1 MRTQFEGLLMATI
14 NDVCKL
20 AGVSKATVSRVLNET
35 GQVKAQTREAVLA
48 AMQQLGYQPNS
59 LAQALAT
66 NTTNSIGL
74 VLPHFESSYFGSI
87 LFEAEQGTQKAGKK
101 LLVVNSKNSE
111 QGEKEAVAI
120 LATQRCDAIL
130 LYSRH
135 LSEAQLLEL
144 QQQYPSP
151 LVILNRRLHHPQLH
165 SFGLDQTQIAELA
178 MQHLLNLGHRQ
189 IACITSPL
197 VSETGKI
204 RYQVYQQA
212 LHEQGIELNSFLVIE
227 GDNTLLGGYQ
237 AMQQLLQQGI
247 SMTAV
252 FACNDDMA
260 LGAMRAM
267 HEHGIHVPKQISL
280 IGIDNEPAAAFA
292 IPSLSSVSLPIGEL
306 TQQAIS
312 LAIEIANKKPQD
324 AQHRLYQGSLIA
336 RESTIALKL

>member
-1 MRTQFEGLLMATI
+1 MATI

-35 GQVKAQTREAVLA
+35 GQVKAQTREVVLA

-87 LFEAEQGTQKAGKK
+87 LFEAEQGAQQAGKK

-111 QGEKEAVAI
+111 QGEKEAVAT
-120 LATQRCDAIL
+120 LAAQRCDAIL

-135 LSEAQLLEL
+135 LSEVQLLEL
-144 QQQYPSP
+144 QQQYSPP

-165 SFGLDQTQIAELA
+165 SFGLDQTQIAQLA
-178 MQHLLNLGHRQ
+178 MQHLLNLGHRH

-212 LHEQGIELNSFLVIE
+212 LHEQGIELSSSLVIE

-237 AMQQLLQQGI
+237 AMQQLLQQRI

-267 HEHGIHVPKQISL
+267 HEHGIHVPKQVSL

-324 AQHRLYQGSLIA
+324 AQHRLYQGCLIA
-336 RESTIALKL
+336 RESTLSLNL

>member
-1 MRTQFEGLLMATI
+1 M
-14 NDVCKL
+14 
-20 AGVSKATVSRVLNET
+20 LNET

-87 LFEAEQGTQKAGKK
+87 LFEAEQGAQKAGKK
-101 LLVVNSKNSE
+101 LLVMNSKNSE
-111 QGEKEAVAI
+111 QGEKEAVAT
-120 LATQRCDAIL
+120 LAAQRCDAIL

-135 LSEAQLLEL
+135 LNEVQLLEL
-144 QQQYPSP
+144 QQQHPSP

-165 SFGLDQTQIAELA
+165 SFGLDQTQIAQLA

-212 LHEQGIELNSFLVIE
+212 LHEQGIELSSSLVIE

-267 HEHGIHVPKQISL
+267 HEHGIHVPKQVSI
-280 IGIDNEPAAAFA
+280 IGIDNDPAAAFA

-312 LAIEIANKKPQD
+312 LAVEIANKKPQD

>member
-1 MRTQFEGLLMATI
+1 MATI

-87 LFEAEQGTQKAGKK
+87 LFEAEQGAQKAGKK

-111 QGEKEAVAI
+111 QGEKEAVAT
-120 LATQRCDAIL
+120 LAAQRCDAIL

-165 SFGLDQTQIAELA
+165 SFGLDQTQIAQLA
-178 MQHLLNLGHRQ
+178 MLHLLNLGHRH

-212 LHEQGIELNSFLVIE
+212 LYEQGIELNLSLVIE

-260 LGAMRAM
+260 LGAMRPM
-267 HEHGIHVPKQISL
+267 HEHGINVPKQVSI

-324 AQHRLYQGSLIA
+324 AQHRLYQGCLIA
-336 RESTIALKL
+336 RESTLSLNL

>member
-1 MRTQFEGLLMATI
+1 MATI

-66 NTTNSIGL
+66 NTTNSIVL

-87 LFEAEQGTQKAGKK
+87 LFEAEQGAQKAGKK

-111 QGEKEAVAI
+111 QGEKEAVAT
-120 LATQRCDAIL
+120 LAAQRCDAIL

-135 LSEAQLLEL
+135 LSEVQLLEL

-165 SFGLDQTQIAELA
+165 SFGLDQTQIAQLA

-212 LHEQGIELNSFLVIE
+212 LHEQGIELNSSLVIE

-237 AMQQLLQQGI
+237 AMQQLLQHGI

-267 HEHGIHVPKQISL
+267 HEHGIHVPKQVSL

-306 TQQAIS
+306 TQQAMS
-312 LAIEIANKKPQD
+312 LAVEIANKKPQD

-336 RESTIALKL
+336 RESTIVLKL

>member
-1 MRTQFEGLLMATI
+1 M
-14 NDVCKL
+14 
-20 AGVSKATVSRVLNET
+20 
-35 GQVKAQTREAVLA
+35 
-48 AMQQLGYQPNS
+48 
-59 LAQALAT
+59 
-66 NTTNSIGL
+66 
-74 VLPHFESSYFGSI
+74 
-87 LFEAEQGTQKAGKK
+87 FEAEQGAQKAGKK
-101 LLVVNSKNSE
+101 LLVMNSKNSE
-111 QGEKEAVAI
+111 QGEKEAVAT
-120 LATQRCDAIL
+120 LAAQRCDAIL

-135 LSEAQLLEL
+135 LNEVQLLEL
-144 QQQYPSP
+144 QQQHPSP

-165 SFGLDQTQIAELA
+165 SFGLDQTQIAQLA

-212 LHEQGIELNSFLVIE
+212 LHEQGIELSSSLVIE

-267 HEHGIHVPKQISL
+267 HEHGIHVPKQVSI

-312 LAIEIANKKPQD
+312 LAVEIANKKPQD

>member
-1 MRTQFEGLLMATI
+1 MATI

-87 LFEAEQGTQKAGKK
+87 LFEAEQGAQKAGKK

-111 QGEKEAVAI
+111 QGEKEAVAT
-120 LATQRCDAIL
+120 LAAQRCDAIL

-135 LSEAQLLEL
+135 LSEVQLLEL

-165 SFGLDQTQIAELA
+165 SFGLDQTQISQLA

-212 LHEQGIELNSFLVIE
+212 LHEQGIELNSSLVIE

-247 SMTAV
+247 SMSAV

-267 HEHGIHVPKQISL
+267 HEHVINVPKQVSL

-306 TQQAIS
+306 TQQAMS
-312 LAIEIANKKPQD
+312 LAVEIANKKPQD